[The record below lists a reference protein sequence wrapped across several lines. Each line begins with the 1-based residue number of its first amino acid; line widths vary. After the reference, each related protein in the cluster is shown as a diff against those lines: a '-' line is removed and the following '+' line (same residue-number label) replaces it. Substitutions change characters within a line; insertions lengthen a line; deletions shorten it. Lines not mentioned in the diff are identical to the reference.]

1 MKKEALILLSAM
13 LLFISKSN
21 AQTPVDFSKIDNTR
35 IESDP
40 AVTWRQFG
48 PGGSGN
54 NYYLFWHPTDPNIV
68 FQGPNMYNAYRSV
81 NRGETYHGILDDD
94 GPGYKTGE
102 RGPIEINTPDFSRQE
117 PNFGFCTM
125 ELYSRIYETNDT
137 GASWTMRTDINA
149 QLEGQMINTIV
160 VDPTDDNI
168 WYAGSG
174 SVSDANRFVFTN
186 DKPHGFNSSVTN
198 HQAKIWKT
206 IDRGDT
212 WIDFTPSSLN
222 SDAQIVRI
230 MVHPVK
236 PNTLFIATTY
246 GFYKSIDG
254 GGTWEAKNTGFD
266 NNIIRSVDMHY
277 DEATGKVCL
286 YAIDLV
292 KYIPDGTSINYSGG
306 IFKSTDEGEIWTKIN
321 SNMPLPNSI
330 LSDYTV
336 KTSIYKTALSDW
348 FGKTQDEV
356 EDLYPTLPTTLLH
369 SVSKV
374 RVDPTNPNK
383 VLVLNNYKS
392 QYTFKGGMMWRT
404 EDGGNSWFVTFRN
417 GTNWE
422 GADKSI
428 WESRGNP
435 TSHNVDYRAQKEW
448 ELRDT
453 YDQKAGAT
461 VEFNSDGS
469 VIMFQVAKVVCVSE
483 DGGDTW
489 VENDEVDTLPDQQHW
504 VGGGNSNLPGADI
517 IQDSRIDHTY
527 LCSGENSIW
536 RTTEDGENVRENA
549 QAVYK
554 MNIPSKADPEECSVS
569 SMVIHPNDVNTLY
582 SVHYRQAFSGKLM
595 KSSDAG
601 ANWEEH
607 GKVLDFPTDITL
619 SNATIHQ
626 LSLIIDPDNV
636 NKFYVTIPQKTV
648 NDLTYIKSGNLVE
661 PFGVYRSV
669 DGGVTF
675 DKINDGFPSVSQ
687 NKLRVQKLML
697 DPINKGVLYAAV
709 TGQAGG
715 LYRLDNNSDV
725 WEGINIPD
733 GVTDVNDVFI
743 TNDNLYI
750 SCGSSS
756 NTDTNIGG
764 VWVSN
769 NRGESWKQVFKS
781 WFANLIR
788 VATYDPDV
796 LLVSIP
802 SSDMINPGIYRSL
815 DGGNA
820 WSKIN
825 VGNLQSD
832 RLNDLE
838 IDIHQKGVYW
848 CSTYGA
854 GFYKGIDPSLL
865 QNVSTKNISAKPEY
879 EFTIYPNPTN
889 NGVVSINNYGGDG
902 QVSLFDM
909 NGRLVHISN
918 IRRGTSSIPI
928 EHLKDGMYSV
938 QLVTT
943 NNISTRKLIIRK

>member
-1 MKKEALILLSAM
+1 MKKEASILLSVM
-13 LLFISKSN
+13 LLCVLNSTG
-21 AQTPVDFSKIDNTR
+21 QTSVDFQKIDNTR

-54 NYYLFWHPTDPNIV
+54 NYYLFWHPTDPDII

-81 NRGETYHGILDDD
+81 NQGETYHGILDED

-137 GASWTMRTDINA
+137 GATWTMRTDIND
-149 QLEGQMINTIV
+149 QFEGQMINTIV

-174 SVSDANRFVFTN
+174 TVSDANRFVFTYN
-186 DKPHGFNSSVTN
+186 MPHGFNSSVTN
-198 HQAKIWKT
+198 HQARVWKT

-212 WIDFTPSSLN
+212 WVDVSPSNLN
-222 SDAQIVRI
+222 DDAQIVRI
-230 MVHPVK
+230 MVHPSN
-236 PNTLFIATTY
+236 PNIVFMATTY
-246 GFYKSIDG
+246 GFYKSGDG
-254 GGTWEAKNTGFD
+254 GSTWEAKNSGFD
-266 NNIIRSVDMHY
+266 NSIIRSLDMHY
-277 DEATGKVCL
+277 DVGTGKVLL

-292 KYIPDGTSINYSGG
+292 KYIPEGTSISYNGG
-306 IFKSTDEGEIWTKIN
+306 VFKSSDEGDNWLKIN

-330 LSDYTV
+330 LNDYTV
-336 KTSIYKTALSDW
+336 KTSIYKIALSDW

-356 EDLYPTLPTTLLH
+356 EALYPNLPTTLLH

-374 RVDPTNPNK
+374 RVDPTNANK

-435 TSHNVDYRAQKEW
+435 TSHNVDYRAQDEW

-469 VIMFQVAKVVCVSE
+469 VIMFQVAKVVCVSR

-489 VENDEVDTLPDQQHW
+489 VENDEIDALPDQQHW
-504 VGGGNSNLPGADI
+504 VGAGNSNLPGADI
-517 IQDSRIDHTY
+517 IQDSRIEHIY

-536 RTTEDGENVRENA
+536 RTTDDGENVRENA

-554 MNIPSKADPEECSVS
+554 MNIPNKADPKECSVS
-569 SMVIHPNDVNTLY
+569 SMVIHPNDVNTLF
-582 SVHYRQAFSGKLM
+582 SVHYRQAFSGMLM
-595 KSSDAG
+595 KSSDGG
-601 ANWEEH
+601 AHWEEH

-636 NKFYVTIPQKTV
+636 NKFYVTVPQKTV
-648 NDLTYIKSGNLVE
+648 NDLTYIKSGNLDE

-669 DGGVTF
+669 DGGITF
-675 DKINDGFPSVSQ
+675 QKINNGFPSVNQ

-697 DPINKGVLYAAV
+697 DPVNKGVVYAAA

-715 LYRLDNNSDV
+715 LYKLANNSDTWQEV
-725 WEGINIPD
+725 NIPA
-733 GVTDVNDVFI
+733 GIEDVNDVFL
-743 TNDNLYI
+743 TDDKLYI

-756 NTDTNIGG
+756 NTDTSIGG

-769 NRGESWKQVFKS
+769 NRGETWEQVFKS
-781 WFANLIR
+781 WFVNLVR

-796 LLVSIP
+796 IMVSIP
-802 SSDMINPGIYRSL
+802 STDMVNPGIYRSL
-815 DGGNA
+815 DGGDS

-825 VGNLQSD
+825 TGNLQSD

-838 IDIHQKGVYW
+838 IDLHQEGVYW

-854 GFYKGIDPSLL
+854 GFYKGTDPSLL
-865 QNVSTKNISAKPEY
+865 QKATVNNKNYNSKNSFI
-879 EFTIYPNPTN
+879 IYPNPVTDGIVYFTN
-889 NGVVSINNYGGDG
+889 YVGDAQVRFFDISGALVHVSDVNYG
-902 QVSLFDM
+902 STS
-909 NGRLVHISN
+909 IS
-918 IRRGTSSIPI
+918 ID
-928 EHLKDGMYSV
+928 HLKGGLYSV
-938 QLVTT
+938 QLISS
-943 NNISTRKLIIRK
+943 NNISVCKLIVNK